1 MTEEKEPTELEWRLL
16 YRSLLEQ
23 ERFFQENSLYRLG
36 MLINQISKL
45 SDSLT
50 YHIYYG
56 EVPHKAS
63 VEDCLGDVLAQLRML
78 CCNLNID
85 FKIIEKIAYAN
96 QKKFI
101 DEGRAR
107 RDYYQRN

>member
-1 MTEEKEPTELEWRLL
+1 MTEEKEVSELEWKLL
-16 YRSLLEQ
+16 YKSLLEQ

-36 MLINQISKL
+36 MLGNQISKL

-56 EVPHKAS
+56 VVPHKVS
-63 VEDCLGDVLAQLRML
+63 VEDCLGGVLAQLRML

-85 FKIIEKIAYAN
+85 FRVIEKLGYVD

-101 DEGRAR
+101 DEGRVR
-107 RDYYQRN
+107 RNYYQRD